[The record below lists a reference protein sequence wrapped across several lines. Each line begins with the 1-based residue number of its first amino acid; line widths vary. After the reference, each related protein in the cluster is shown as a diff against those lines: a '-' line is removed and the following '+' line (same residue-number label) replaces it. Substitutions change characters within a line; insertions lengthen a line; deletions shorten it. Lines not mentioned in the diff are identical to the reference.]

1 LDLLGVPPTQT
12 SEKHGYWEKKNRQYI
27 YIVENIKF
35 IYTSFEEVSLPV
47 SQRVNVVIILNEK
60 QTNLKI
66 KLKNI
71 DRVIVNKVRLY
82 SNRST
87 VKGHK

>member
-1 LDLLGVPPTQT
+1 VKRGR
-12 SEKHGYWEKKNRQYI
+12 KKNRQYI

-35 IYTSFEEVSLPV
+35 IYTSFEEVFLPV
-47 SQRVNVVIILNEK
+47 NEK

-87 VKGHK
+87 VQGHKVI

>member
-1 LDLLGVPPTQT
+1 MYDT
-12 SEKHGYWEKKNRQYI
+12 
-27 YIVENIKF
+27 
-35 IYTSFEEVSLPV
+35 
-47 SQRVNVVIILNEK
+47 NVVIILNEK

-87 VKGHK
+87 VQDHKVTGNYCTHEIGCTP

>member
-1 LDLLGVPPTQT
+1 MYD
-12 SEKHGYWEKKNRQYI
+12 N
-27 YIVENIKF
+27 
-35 IYTSFEEVSLPV
+35 
-47 SQRVNVVIILNEK
+47 NVVIILNEK

-87 VKGHK
+87 VQGHKVTGNYCAHVIGCTR

>member
-1 LDLLGVPPTQT
+1 MYD
-12 SEKHGYWEKKNRQYI
+12 N
-27 YIVENIKF
+27 
-35 IYTSFEEVSLPV
+35 
-47 SQRVNVVIILNEK
+47 NVVIILNEK

-87 VKGHK
+87 VQGSRKYQIYIYEFRRVFSYLFRSEWK

>member
-1 LDLLGVPPTQT
+1 MYD
-12 SEKHGYWEKKNRQYI
+12 N
-27 YIVENIKF
+27 
-35 IYTSFEEVSLPV
+35 
-47 SQRVNVVIILNEK
+47 NVVIILNEK

-87 VKGHK
+87 VQGHKVTGNYCTHVIGCTR